1 MTAFPPLQ
9 FLSAISAISAKSSL
23 SMARVLFQTLTLTRL
38 SLSPSCKPPP
48 LISVLTVRHRSN
60 RSGKAQLIEIN
71 LESES
76 GDVEVMGI
84 RRLEDAIHRII
95 AQRLAPDWLP
105 FIPGSSYWVPPSR
118 RQFDLLKCMGKL
130 AREMSVEDALAVTA
144 VRGWPSPSYF
154 IQDDASEQHSTAE
167 NDEAEAEAEIKA
179 QNDSQNTD
187 TKNTSLLIK
196 KK

>member
-1 MTAFPPLQ
+1 MTAFPPVQ

-154 IQDDASEQHSTAE
+154 IQGMVNFFMHSVWLPSVGF
-167 NDEAEAEAEIKA
+167 DVI
-179 QNDSQNTD
+179 
-187 TKNTSLLIK
+187 LLTWSCVYAAFVNGL
-196 KK
+196 

>member
-1 MTAFPPLQ
+1 
-9 FLSAISAISAKSSL
+9 
-23 SMARVLFQTLTLTRL
+23 MARVLFQTLTLTRL

-154 IQDDASEQHSTAE
+154 IQGMVNFFMHSVWLPSVGF
-167 NDEAEAEAEIKA
+167 DVI
-179 QNDSQNTD
+179 
-187 TKNTSLLIK
+187 LLTWSCVYAAFVNGL
-196 KK
+196 